1 MNIIFI
7 VGYVLALNKLA
18 MIGYNLKVLGF
29 KSCFHELAEFV
40 GTEKSLFYKIN
51 SFCYLLCSE
60 LSPIILLSY
69 PLLIE
74 CWESWTVPDDLMFY
88 FISLKIIAFILYIA
102 VLITGFI
109 HLPFFLS
116 VMWKSG
122 KDKKNSN

>member
-1 MNIIFI
+1 MNILFI

-18 MIGYNLKVLGF
+18 MIGYKMKVWGF
-29 KSCFHELAEFV
+29 KPYFHKIAEFV

-51 SFCYLLCSE
+51 SFCYILCSE

-88 FISLKIIAFILYIA
+88 FTSLKIIAFILYIA
-102 VLITGFI
+102 VLITGLI

-122 KDKKNSN
+122 KDRKNSS